1 VTSIGQQRQRIGQP
15 AAHSLRGHIRC
26 DQGEGEQE
34 PPAVREPLSG
44 MSMPGVVVMAMFVHR
59 GIVTFDPGARVALP
73 GNGRQPRFAAAEYR
87 LKDHLT
93 YYGSPAM
100 SEANRREFICT
111 TAAGLAAAS
120 IAGHVLADQEDS
132 PDGLPKRPLGKT
144 GEKVSILCLGG
155 WHIGAIEEGLAIR
168 IMHEAIDGG
177 LTFFDNAWDYHDG
190 GSETVMGK
198 ALADGRRDKV
208 FLMTKNCD
216 RDYKGSLKHLED
228 SLRRLQTDRID
239 LWQFHEINYDNDPDW
254 VFEKGGVRA
263 ALEAQKA
270 GKVRYIGFT
279 GHKHPEI
286 HMKMLAKANK
296 DFAWDTAQ
304 MPINV
309 MDAHY
314 RSFQKVV
321 VPECNKQGVGVLG
334 MKSLAGGFPK
344 GRLAETAGLNA
355 VDCRRYALSLPI
367 SSLVVGIASLADLKQ
382 DLGLARG
389 FQPMPQA
396 EMQKLLAQVRPEA
409 ADGRHELFKSTQNFD
424 GPYHRIQHGFVVE
437 KVSS

>member
-1 VTSIGQQRQRIGQP
+1 
-15 AAHSLRGHIRC
+15 
-26 DQGEGEQE
+26 
-34 PPAVREPLSG
+34 
-44 MSMPGVVVMAMFVHR
+44 
-59 GIVTFDPGARVALP
+59 
-73 GNGRQPRFAAAEYR
+73 
-87 LKDHLT
+87 
-93 YYGSPAM
+93 M
-100 SEANRREFICT
+100 SEANRRDFIR
-111 TAAGLAAAS
+111 TAAAGIAAAS
-120 IAGHVLADQEDS
+120 LAADVLASQEDS
-132 PDGLPKRPLGKT
+132 SDGLPKRPLGKT

-155 WHIGAIEEGLAIR
+155 WHIGAIEEQLAIR
-168 IMHEAIDGG
+168 IMHEAIDDG

-190 GSETVMGK
+190 GSEEVMGK
-198 ALADGRRDKV
+198 ALAGGRRDKV

-216 RDYKGSLKHLED
+216 RDYKGSLKHLDD
-228 SLRRLQTDRID
+228 SLRRLKTDRID
-239 LWQFHEINYDNDPDW
+239 LWQFHEINYDNDPEW
-254 VFEKGGVRA
+254 VFEKGGVKA

-286 HMKMLAKANK
+286 HMKMLAKANQ

-321 VPECNKQGVGVLG
+321 VPECNKQGIGVLG

-344 GRLAETAGLNA
+344 GRLAESAGLSA

-367 SSLVVGIASLADLKQ
+367 SSLVVGIASLEDLKQ

-389 FQPMPQA
+389 FTPMPQP
-396 EMQKLLAQVRPEA
+396 EMQKLLAKTRPEA
-409 ADGRHELFKSTQNFD
+409 ADGRHELFKSTQVFD
-424 GPYHRIQHGFVVE
+424 GPYHKVQHGFTVE
-437 KVSS
+437 KT